1 MPQAIAPNNK
11 INTSMSTSITLTS
24 LHRYSIANSSQIS
37 SQHHNTQRPLNSCR
51 NSWRSSSESLI
62 YRIEGN
68 MNQSWANA
76 GEPVTSRYVYTI
88 ILHVGTAMWF
98 SACPASN
105 VINPQVDDVASHII
119 HNYSCVG
126 HAMWGF
132 RWCFVRPWKGFLP
145 SIQWVNI
152 LRHCFSMFPN
162 SEKGDAEPQW
172 RTVSLT
178 TSWLN

>member
-51 NSWRSSSESLI
+51 NSWRSS
-62 YRIEGN
+62 R
-68 MNQSWANA
+68 
-76 GEPVTSRYVYTI
+76 EPVTSRYVYTI

>member
-1 MPQAIAPNNK
+1 
-11 INTSMSTSITLTS
+11 
-24 LHRYSIANSSQIS
+24 
-37 SQHHNTQRPLNSCR
+37 
-51 NSWRSSSESLI
+51 
-62 YRIEGN
+62 

-132 RWCFVRPWKGFLP
+132 RWRFVRPWKGFLP

-162 SEKGDAEPQW
+162 SEKGDAEPPMKDAI
-172 RTVSLT
+172 
-178 TSWLN
+178 LNDLMTQLGIAAEGGTLYKIKKIRAATGSKDFFVNYWINQVLPNSKRLKEEQKSAERSCRRSATG